1 MSLDA
6 ILRQMGV
13 NDQLNDYPIDQWNP
27 ESCGDIDIR
36 IASDGTWWHE
46 GGRIKRERLVRLFS
60 ALLKCEGDEHYLV
73 TPVEKMRIQ
82 VDDRP
87 LLVVFLENTADG
99 VIAVTLDGRTVLIGD
114 THPLRFSVLDGV
126 DVAEV
131 YVSHGLWARFSRNA
145 FYDLAARAEE
155 DGEGHYSVRTGESS
169 WQLPPV
175 RE

>member
-13 NDQLNDYPIDQWNP
+13 DDQINDYPVDKWNP

-46 GGRIKRERLVRLFS
+46 GTMIRRERLVRLFS
-60 ALLKCEGDEHYLV
+60 ALLKCEDGVHYLI

-87 LLVVFLENTADG
+87 LLVVFIDETPEG
-99 VIAVTLDGRTVLIGD
+99 VIAVTLDGRSVVIGD
-114 THPLRFSVLDGV
+114 NHPLKFSVLDGV
-126 DVAEV
+126 EVAEV
-131 YVSHGLWARFSRNA
+131 YISHGLWARFSRNA
-145 FYDLAARAEE
+145 FYDLASRAEE
-155 DGEGHYSVRTGESS
+155 GEGGQLTVHLGQFTYPMTGKG
-169 WQLPPV
+169 
-175 RE
+175 